1 MIKAFLFDYDGVM
14 TAGVQDGVP
23 ASRLAEQ
30 LGVSPE
36 KASEWIATIWN
47 PYSTGAMS
55 DEEAWFEIEKQYGKP
70 ISPDQR
76 DIWYKWKELTPLPEM
91 VELVEE
97 LKTKGYAVGLLSN
110 VFPVTAQLVREHGGY
125 EGFDFV
131 VLSCE
136 AGARKPDPKVYET
149 ALAQLKGIDA
159 SEVIFLDDR
168 ERCIVGAEELGISGI
183 HVTDHGRAIKEVR
196 ELAGIL

>member
-14 TAGVQDGVP
+14 TTGVQDGVP
-23 ASRLAEQ
+23 ASRLADKI
-30 LGVSPE
+30 GVTQE

-55 DEEAWFEIEKQYGKP
+55 DEDAWFEIEKQYGKP
-70 ISPDQR
+70 ISPEQR
-76 DIWYKWKELTPLPEM
+76 DIWYKWEELMPLLEM
-91 VELVEE
+91 IELVKE
-97 LKTKGYAVGLLSN
+97 LKTKGYTVGLLSN
-110 VFPVTAQLVREHGGY
+110 VFPVTAQLIRENGGY
-125 EGFDFV
+125 QGFDFI

-149 ALAQLKGIDA
+149 ALAQLKDVDV

-168 ERCIVGAEELGISGI
+168 ERCIEGAEKLGIKGI
-183 HVTDHGRAIKEVR
+183 HVTDHGKAIEEVHQ
-196 ELAGIL
+196 LTAIL